1 MYIIYTVTTA
11 LHEKGNLYP
20 FYFIVIK
27 KNNNKKT
34 VQITIHATLLP
45 DPGHFPNRNPVLH
58 LWGVQKASPT
68 SLLSLSQIPPLFLYI
83 FISVPAL
90 VSGRGGPVAALQL
103 CSTPFVSA
111 CRLSSPCPTSPL
123 AGTVVVDGPC
133 RRPLHFAGLI
143 GREKFLRP
151 DHMSKGLCLS
161 RLRATNN

>member
-1 MYIIYTVTTA
+1 MKKATFS
-11 LHEKGNLYP
+11 H
-20 FYFIVIK
+20 FILLWL
-27 KNNNKKT
+27 KKT
-34 VQITIHATLLP
+34 TTKKKVQITIHATLLP